1 MTLKPAWPQPNTH
14 PPSSRR
20 ATDLLF
26 LQMTRKETTQDQKM
40 LKLSLT
46 TVSPKPHANNPCWG
60 KYSQMQLSCAP
71 NPIFALISWA
81 SQTKLTFQLS
91 NPQDK
96 TLKQILRPFIVTH
109 FAEPL
114 PQPFPLPLVSES
126 RDLASL
132 RLLSRKQFSFLQK
145 TSGYIKAF
153 NSHRAHIVVS
163 AQQSKQRAFPRAEFS
178 CSLRTHV
185 EFCVVLFLKL
195 NGIST
200 ASSNFK
206 FSFTSP
212 SGCPATRCH
221 TAHTGQKKAI

>member
-81 SQTKLTFQLS
+81 SQAKLTFQLS

-132 RLLSRKQFSFLQK
+132 DFSPGNNSLFYRKFLDVSKHLTAIEHILWFQPNKASRELSQGQ
-145 TSGYIKAF
+145 
-153 NSHRAHIVVS
+153 NSHV
-163 AQQSKQRAFPRAEFS
+163 P
-178 CSLRTHV
+178 
-185 EFCVVLFLKL
+185 
-195 NGIST
+195 
-200 ASSNFK
+200 
-206 FSFTSP
+206 
-212 SGCPATRCH
+212 
-221 TAHTGQKKAI
+221 